1 MEKINK
7 LIDFIKESNHI
18 VFFGGAGVSTES
30 GVPDFRSKD
39 GLYNQHDIQFDMY
52 QPEYLLSH
60 DCLVSKPE
68 VFYEFYRQKMDAR
81 HVEPNVTHIVLAKL
95 EKMGKLSGVVTQNID
110 GLHQKAGSEKV
121 YEIHGTTLRNYCMN
135 CGEMYDEDFIYECKE
150 AIPICPKCG
159 KGHIRPDVTL
169 YQEGLPEKAVMSA
182 EKVIREA
189 DMIIVGGTSLRV
201 YPAASYIYDF
211 RGKHMAVINRE
222 PLDIKLNAEND
233 VSIVGSLGEV
243 FTEIDKALFD

>member
-39 GLYNQHDIQFDMY
+39 GLYNQHDVKFDMY

-81 HVEPNVTHIVLAKL
+81 HVKPNITHEVLAKL
-95 EKMGKLSGVVTQNID
+95 EKIGKLSGVVTQNID

-135 CGEMYDEDFIYECKE
+135 CGELYDEDFIYECKD
-150 AIPICPKCG
+150 AIPVCPKC
-159 KGHIRPDVTL
+159 KEGHIRPDVTL
-169 YQEGLPEKAVMSA
+169 YQEGLPEKAVVGA

-243 FTEIDKALFD
+243 FAEIDKAIF